1 MSIQTRGATPKEK
14 EIKIITNYGT
24 NYIARNRQ
32 GEIEE
37 IFVHLLTAK
46 EYCRNMGYTLEVVK
60 G

>member
-1 MSIQTRGATPKEK
+1 M
-14 EIKIITNYGT
+14 TNYGT
-24 NYIARNRQ
+24 YYIARNRQ

-46 EYCRNMGYTLEVVK
+46 EFCRNMGYTLEIVK